1 MTENEILPYVNIA
14 KSEKQR
20 AQWSVDG
27 DYLFVKILAEHAEC
41 SAKHGLKMNHCPIDS
56 AIINEVAS
64 GLNNNMNVDLL
75 AQELAAKYP
84 NKKLE
89 GRSADSIN
97 LLISLKHHMPQFT
110 YRQLNSKHTNMCTRT
125 IIPFH
130 DIIDIERPFKSKTIF
145 DKDCKRFVKVIVEFY
160 SYVISYGINSVDLN
174 LYVRKSGKGSKLLEQ
189 WLTAMLNTHKQNMVN
204 FLYACGVKLASAYI
218 KSKQPASRTFEE
230 ARFLESQSFPP
241 KIVQMILRE
250 YIDHIAKNEIDDAA
264 LGMPVTQ
271 SFKDPDQEGAGNNPE
286 LYSPEPEYRAPHASV
301 SLQQPIQ
308 SPAAVQKPTLPPY
321 SYRPRE
327 GPRYQPYPHSRQ
339 AAYAGGAQRPS
350 IGNEMYHA
358 RQSPCPETYSRQYR
372 PIRNPGPPHTMR
384 HPAYVSQHAM
394 PPMKPAYVTSHAPGR
409 VSPGAQG
416 PDIHQQSY
424 GYYQPMPLQGYR
436 MSPRY
441 GYPATSAVRP
451 PPSFSINRFHPYA
464 QPSPVCRD
472 AKAYESADSKT
483 EPQMLHSQ
491 QNSISLSPQTM
502 PTDIQSLPDTK
513 STSVPVS
520 PTASKLAPNDKSG
533 QAESDIQNK
542 LETLQQLFGDDTKK
556 RKVADRDTDQDE
568 PVAVSK
574 RANENATFNG
584 AAKGLRAH
592 WSAELDYRFVKT
604 LAEHTICNEQDG
616 IVFKHKYADSDIIE
630 DVTRDIAN
638 KKPIQA
644 IVHDLAIKFPN
655 KIEQHRSRECI
666 ELLLTL
672 QGIIPEFNFQQI
684 NNKHINMWTRVIVP
698 FRQVFDCGTLYKG
711 KSMLHKDCKR
721 FTKAIMEFITS
732 VSSKGINNVDYNIF
746 RKPGKGSKLLEQWMT
761 AMLHTH
767 KMDMVKFLIACGAR
781 LAFTYLKSR
790 PADSLTFN
798 EQNYLKTA
806 SHSPK
811 EILVVLKSYMDDII
825 RQENIDSLA
834 DLGVV
839 SEIMRES
846 PQSFHNQGS
855 VYSGHHG
862 IMRWIQLPDIMNV

>member
-1 MTENEILPYVNIA
+1 
-14 KSEKQR
+14 
-20 AQWSVDG
+20 
-27 DYLFVKILAEHAEC
+27 
-41 SAKHGLKMNHCPIDS
+41 
-56 AIINEVAS
+56 
-64 GLNNNMNVDLL
+64 MNVYSGD
-75 AQELAAKYP
+75 
-84 NKKLE
+84 
-89 GRSADSIN
+89 
-97 LLISLKHHMPQFT
+97 T
-110 YRQLNSKHTNMCTRT
+110 
-125 IIPFH
+125 
-130 DIIDIERPFKSKTIF
+130 
-145 DKDCKRFVKVIVEFY
+145 EF
-160 SYVISYGINSVDLN
+160 
-174 LYVRKSGKGSKLLEQ
+174 R
-189 WLTAMLNTHKQNMVN
+189 
-204 FLYACGVKLASAYI
+204 
-218 KSKQPASRTFEE
+218 
-230 ARFLESQSFPP
+230 
-241 KIVQMILRE
+241 
-250 YIDHIAKNEIDDAA
+250 
-264 LGMPVTQ
+264 
-271 SFKDPDQEGAGNNPE
+271 
-286 LYSPEPEYRAPHASV
+286 
-301 SLQQPIQ
+301 
-308 SPAAVQKPTLPPY
+308 
-321 SYRPRE
+321 
-327 GPRYQPYPHSRQ
+327 
-339 AAYAGGAQRPS
+339 
-350 IGNEMYHA
+350 
-358 RQSPCPETYSRQYR
+358 
-372 PIRNPGPPHTMR
+372 
-384 HPAYVSQHAM
+384 
-394 PPMKPAYVTSHAPGR
+394 
-409 VSPGAQG
+409 
-416 PDIHQQSY
+416 
-424 GYYQPMPLQGYR
+424 
-436 MSPRY
+436 
-441 GYPATSAVRP
+441 
-451 PPSFSINRFHPYA
+451 
-464 QPSPVCRD
+464 
-472 AKAYESADSKT
+472 
-483 EPQMLHSQ
+483 
-491 QNSISLSPQTM
+491 
-502 PTDIQSLPDTK
+502 
-513 STSVPVS
+513 TSV
-520 PTASKLAPNDKSG
+520 
-533 QAESDIQNK
+533 
-542 LETLQQLFGDDTKK
+542 
-556 RKVADRDTDQDE
+556 
-568 PVAVSK
+568 
-574 RANENATFNG
+574 ATFNG

-855 VYSGHHG
+855 VYSGHQSPPPNTPAAYPQPSHKPMQHYMQRHYEVDSAARYHECMRGYSPAQSPGCGPAMPPGYPYQPHRYPEMSSPRAPSFYRTYQAPMYEHRQHPSQWPPEHPMQQAYHAAGPYRQYPANPMPPPSSARYHPYAQHPMANANRSQGYQRMRPPMYPSNVTAYASQRMHCNMPSIPSQHPQQGPLNKRESGMFPIVSRNNSIGSGTHPNVVGERRGSVQLAPVSHNGFTGSGAQHPRPMERQNSVQLALASSSNSMASSTPPNFAGERRGSVQLAPVPVNTSKTTDTQPPLIERKGPITTAASSKPFGGRRSSVQLAPIPTNCSVEAVSQKAIEQSIVQKPQSNPAVSTPEMRSAISHMDQATSTDSEVAAG
-862 IMRWIQLPDIMNV
+862 IQAKAVSAPVTPNLNTQTKLAARSASASSASKETGSSALKKTAVSGDTQQDTVSLANGKSSQTSSDNYHHPASIVSLLSR